1 MYLYGLFDDEKQ
13 NKVSLG
19 SIKFLS
25 EQLDRFLDIYEKKLT
40 IDQDVDWDTINRLKT
55 ISTLL
60 KQQRYGELIADPS
73 FVIDFNDDNDGD
85 YLPEYYPL

>member
-13 NKVSLG
+13 NNVSLG

-25 EQLDRFLDIYEKKLT
+25 EQLDRFLDIYEKKVT